1 MNNLRRIDV
10 LLNEKTG
17 ERFDRDDIVRIKT
30 YGTFSREI
38 IGRIDWIDTLEL
50 MIDTSNKY
58 NNKSSRLKFEEVGSI
73 EKYEEGKVI

>member
-50 MIDTSNKY
+50 MIDTSGKY
-58 NNKSSRLKFEEVGSI
+58 KNKSSKLKFAEIGSI
-73 EKYEEGKVI
+73 EKHNDNI